1 MIHGTTRYQIQYCV
15 FITSPYQYSKKEAL
29 TIWKE
34 ILKCPMITKV
44 FFREPSEFEN
54 SLLYCFCDFFNPSRS
69 YSILFDDIRRRLKIL
84 KVNLET

>member
-1 MIHGTTRYQIQYCV
+1 
-15 FITSPYQYSKKEAL
+15 
-29 TIWKE
+29 
-34 ILKCPMITKV
+34 MITKV